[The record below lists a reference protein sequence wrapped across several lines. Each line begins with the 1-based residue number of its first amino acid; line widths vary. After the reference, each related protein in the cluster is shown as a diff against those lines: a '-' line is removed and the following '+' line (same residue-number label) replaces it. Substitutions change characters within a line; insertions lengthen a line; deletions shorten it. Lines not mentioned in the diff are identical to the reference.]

1 MYYGGVIIGE
11 SYPWLWIGSTQ
22 REAFLSI
29 LDGNDV
35 LGHHKNIITSFEI
48 ENPKIVAVVHD
59 QGSYVHVSGE
69 LLEEELEEE
78 LGWESVHCAAHKLQ
92 LCIQEGLGNQ
102 TIAHTLSAVRNWL
115 VTLGIVL

>member
-35 LGHHKNIITSFEI
+35 LGHHRNIITSFEI

-69 LLEEELEEE
+69 LLR
-78 LGWESVHCAAHKLQ
+78 V
-92 LCIQEGLGNQ
+92 GLGKCALCSSQ
-102 TIAHTLSAVRNWL
+102 ATTLHSRRTRESDYCTYAVRNWL